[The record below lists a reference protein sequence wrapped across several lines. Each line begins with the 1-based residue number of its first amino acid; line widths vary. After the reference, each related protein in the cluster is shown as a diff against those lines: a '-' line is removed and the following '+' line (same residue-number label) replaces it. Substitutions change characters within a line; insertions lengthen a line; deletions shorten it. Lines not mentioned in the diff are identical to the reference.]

1 MYSESVVILMPCHV
15 LNVLISEQFLSLLKI
30 TFHMIILLKNAAV
43 RVLGMIQGIYLHV
56 CFCLYL
62 KA

>member
-1 MYSESVVILMPCHV
+1 MPCHV